1 MAIRISLIGG
11 SGSGKSAYFA
21 GMLDALVVQPYR
33 LGSGENQLS
42 IQFRIKSI
50 KKAANLFNAAD
61 QLFGESENL
70 LDVAESLSDIESDSP
85 EVKDVLSNTADV
97 LTDTAGVLTDAAD
110 VLLNASEDL
119 FDATRA
125 AQLLEEYRI
134 HTKFPE
140 STTDMDSTEFTFD
153 FYINNVPCEEVII
166 TDYAGELIDK
176 ANKPEYANPLRKLCQ
191 SISESDAL
199 ILMADTSAAAKWC
212 SNKFQLSQAVHAPR
226 MNMLIPIILEA
237 AQKGGRKLTTLV
249 ALTKSD
255 HPDIPDGVR
264 RQNFGQLSSLLAD
277 HTYSTIFT
285 QLQYLHWPYGIVPV
299 TAVGAN
305 CTDANNKIPQYA
317 DIHQENID
325 VSMLFCLY
333 NALVRSLHERQ
344 TALAPYEGVRGKMRL
359 LNKNER
365 EMRDKL
371 CAERDGLQH
380 CLDAMQGMMP
390 TFQQVINH
398 LHVEAAQIHHVV

>member
-11 SGSGKSAYFA
+11 SGSGKSACFG

-33 LGSGENQLS
+33 LGSGDNQLS

-50 KKAANLFNAAD
+50 KKSANFFNIMGDDAAENLF
-61 QLFGESENL
+61 
-70 LDVAESLSDIESDSP
+70 V
-85 EVKDVLSNTADV
+85 
-97 LTDTAGVLTDAAD
+97 
-110 VLLNASEDL
+110 
-119 FDATRA
+119 A
-125 AQLLEEYRI
+125 AQAAQELENYRI
-134 HTKFPE
+134 RTRFPDP
-140 STTDMDSTEFTFD
+140 TTAMDSVEFVFD
-153 FYINNVPCEEVII
+153 FLINNVPCEEVII
-166 TDYAGELIDK
+166 TDYAGELIDA
-176 ANKPEYANPLRKLCQ
+176 ANKAENADALRELCQ
-191 SISESDAL
+191 SISKSDAL
-199 ILMADTSAAAKWC
+199 ILMTDTNAAAKWC
-212 SNKFQLSQAVHAPR
+212 SNKFQLSEAVHAPR

-285 QLQYLHWPYGIVPV
+285 QLQCLHWPYGIVPV

-305 CTDANNKIPQYA
+305 CTDANNFIPQYA

-333 NALVRSLHERQ
+333 NVLARSLYEKQ
-344 TALAPYEGVRGKMRL
+344 TALAPYEGMRGKMGL

-380 CLDAMQGMMP
+380 CLDALQGMMP
-390 TFQQVINH
+390 TFQQAINH